1 MGMTDETI
9 QKAVYQYNGLG
20 HRMDKTLQQGV
31 QPRPGPDLFL
41 GCNVA
46 GMEEVKN
53 VIIVVGIIGLIALI
67 LFIKMKYGTYGYYDF
82 QHFFDQS
89 KENIIETYGEPIEDE
104 YINEYCEDMTYEDI
118 KFVISLPGE
127 KP

>member
-1 MGMTDETI
+1 MVNYM
-9 QKAVYQYNGLG
+9 K
-20 HRMDKTLQQGV
+20 
-31 QPRPGPDLFL
+31 
-41 GCNVA
+41 NV
-46 GMEEVKN
+46 MNRRKVKN

-82 QHFFDQS
+82 QHFFEQS

-118 KFVISLPGE
+118 KFVISCLLYTSPS
-127 KP
+127 PRDS

>member
-1 MGMTDETI
+1 
-9 QKAVYQYNGLG
+9 
-20 HRMDKTLQQGV
+20 
-31 QPRPGPDLFL
+31 
-41 GCNVA
+41 
-46 GMEEVKN
+46 MEEVKN

-127 KP
+127 KPENHNIHMYHISSL

>member
-1 MGMTDETI
+1 MLASS
-9 QKAVYQYNGLG
+9 KHKYS
-20 HRMDKTLQQGV
+20 KTLAF
-31 QPRPGPDLFL
+31 PDTYYELIINVLQSVELF
-41 GCNVA
+41 CA
-46 GMEEVKN
+46 Y
-53 VIIVVGIIGLIALI
+53 
-67 LFIKMKYGTYGYYDF
+67 FIKMKYGTYGYYDF

-127 KP
+127 KPESARITSPNIRF